1 MTPSQRRVSRIV
13 AWILTLAGGWA
24 LGYWAA
30 IVLGARLYQAAKG
43 REFSGTLRVKAADA
57 PPPRSGAKSDS
68 LAEGSA
74 IGRLAIPRLGLS
86 TIVVEGAGEHDL
98 DLAVG
103 HVPGTSLPGEAG
115 NTGIAG
121 HRDTFFRP
129 LRFIRNNDVISV
141 TTSEGQYQYRVVST
155 EIVNPDD
162 VRVLYPTK
170 TETLTLVT
178 CYPFFFVGPAPRRFI
193 VRAQRLG
200 PSARTEQRL

>member
-1 MTPSQRRVSRIV
+1 MTPSRRRVSRIV
-13 AWILTLAGGWA
+13 AWILTLAGVWA

-30 IVLGARLYQAAKG
+30 TVLGSRLYQAAKG
-43 REFSGTLRVKAADA
+43 REFSRALRVKAADA
-57 PPPRSGAKSDS
+57 APPRGEAKASS

-74 IGRLAIPRLGLS
+74 IGRLSIPRLGLS

-98 DLAVG
+98 DVAVG
-103 HVPGTSLPGEAG
+103 HIPGTSLPGEAG

-129 LRFIRNNDVISV
+129 LRFVRTNDVISL
-141 TTSEGQYQYRVVST
+141 TTSSGEYQYRVVST
-155 EIVNPDD
+155 EIVTPDD

-170 TETLTLVT
+170 TEVLTLVT

-200 PSARTEQRL
+200 PSARVEQRS